1 MQTLAGVILALLAVA
16 YIRAALEGRGGE
28 WLRTKILGG

>member
-16 YIRAALEGRGGE
+16 YIKAALQGQGKQ
-28 WLRTKILGG
+28 WLTSKILGG